1 MTLRTSRRCEPGW
14 SGSLP
19 CRATCRPPVRVIQR
33 LLLIESTDEAS
44 GREGA
49 ERTPSIVAVD
59 RMAKA
64 LGTSLAER
72 FMKLDNDSALYS
84 G

>member
-1 MTLRTSRRCEPGW
+1 M
-14 SGSLP
+14 
-19 CRATCRPPVRVIQR
+19 CRPPVRAIQR
-33 LLLIESTDEAS
+33 LLLTESTDEAS
-44 GREGA
+44 GWEGA
-49 ERTPSIVAVD
+49 GRSPSIVAVD
-59 RMAKA
+59 RVAKA